1 MDSRSSSVMDSARLS
16 GRLLRLKEAAKL
28 RRLSPDLTA
37 HRVAHTRHSR
47 VGDERRLTCAK
58 EVLCLL
64 RRADSGRSQVLQA
77 LRKRTPSNR
86 YVEERKAL

>member
-1 MDSRSSSVMDSARLS
+1 MDSRSSSVMDSPRLS

-58 EVLCLL
+58 EVLSLL
-64 RRADSGRSQVLQA
+64 RRARF
-77 LRKRTPSNR
+77 RTKPSFASIA
-86 YVEERKAL
+86 EKSFQ